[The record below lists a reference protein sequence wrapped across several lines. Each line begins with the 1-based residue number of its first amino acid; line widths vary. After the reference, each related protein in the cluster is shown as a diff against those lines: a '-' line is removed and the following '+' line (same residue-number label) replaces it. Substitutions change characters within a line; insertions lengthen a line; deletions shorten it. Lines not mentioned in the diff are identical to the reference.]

1 MNEPPARQEAAS
13 DPACW
18 SATSQN
24 PPALRLE
31 QDGTVILSGPWTLL
45 ALGSRIKPL
54 EQQARRLAA
63 RRPEGWDLR
72 QLSALDTAGALLLW
86 RIWGGQKPAQLACN
100 PDTAAFLE
108 HMAELGGSD
117 RPPKARKGVLDQLAA
132 LGRATRRGAGTLLEL
147 LTLFGYIVIE
157 MVGAIKNPLRMP
169 FKEISANVHKAGT
182 QALSITGLVG
192 MLIGIVISYLSA
204 EQLKIYGAQSAII
217 LILSIGVTREMGPM
231 LAAVLVAGRSGSAIT
246 AAIGGMR
253 ITGELDAMAV
263 LGLSLWRRLVLPR
276 VLSLMVVMP
285 LLTLWTDALGLF
297 GGMVPAKIELDI
309 GYMQFILGIK
319 EMMPVVNLTI
329 GIVKSI
335 VFGALIALVACHHG
349 LQVKPNTESL
359 GQQTT
364 TSVVL
369 AITLVLLCDAI
380 FAIALRNVG

>member
-1 MNEPPARQEAAS
+1 M
-13 DPACW
+13 
-18 SATSQN
+18 
-24 PPALRLE
+24 
-31 QDGTVILSGPWTLL
+31 VLSGPWTIL
-45 ALGSRIKPL
+45 ALGHRIKSL
-54 EQQARRLAA
+54 EQQARRLTA
-63 RRPEGWDLR
+63 RQPRSWNL
-72 QLSALDTAGALLLW
+72 QQVSAMDSAGALLIW
-86 RIWGGQKPAQLACN
+86 RLWGGRKPSQLVCD
-100 PDTAAFLE
+100 PETAAFLE
-108 HMAELGGSD
+108 NMAAMGTKIPPRPSKGLLD
-117 RPPKARKGVLDQLAA
+117 RLAA
-132 LGRATRRGAGTLLEL
+132 LGWATQHFAGILLDL
-147 LTLFGYIVIE
+147 LALFGRIVVE
-157 MVGAIKNPLRMP
+157 TLGVAGHPWRAP

-192 MLIGIVISYLSA
+192 MLIGVVISYLSA

-276 VLSLMVVMP
+276 VLALMVVMP
-285 LLTLWTDALGLF
+285 LLTLWTDAMGLF
-297 GGMVPAKIELDI
+297 GGMVPAKMELDI

-329 GIVKSI
+329 GIGKSI

-364 TSVVL
+364 TSVVM
-369 AITLVLLCDAI
+369 AITLVLLADAI

>member
-1 MNEPPARQEAAS
+1 MS
-13 DPACW
+13 DPAGT
-18 SATSQN
+18 AAPRDQ
-24 PPALRLE
+24 PGLRLG
-31 QDGTVILSGPWTLL
+31 DGTVFLSGPWTLL
-45 ALGSRIKPL
+45 ALGHRIKPL

-63 RRPEGWDLR
+63 RQPKTWNLR
-72 QLSALDTAGALLLW
+72 QVTALDSAGALLIW
-86 RIWGGQKPAQLACN
+86 RIWGGKKPAQLMCD

-108 HMAELGGSD
+108 HMAEMGDKRLP
-117 RPPKARKGVLDQLAA
+117 RARMGVLDQLAA
-132 LGRATRRGAGTLLEL
+132 LGRATQRFAGILLDL
-147 LTLFGYIVIE
+147 LALFGRIIIE
-157 MVGAIKNPLRMP
+157 MAGATKNPLRMP

-204 EQLKIYGAQSAII
+204 VQLKIYGAQSAII

-231 LAAVLVAGRSGSAIT
+231 LAAVLVAGRSGSSIT

-276 VLSLMVVMP
+276 VLALMVVMP
-285 LLTLWTDALGLF
+285 LLTLWTDLMGLF
-297 GGMVPAKIELDI
+297 GGMVPAKMELDI

-319 EMMPVVNLTI
+319 DMMPVVNLTI
-329 GIVKSI
+329 GIAKSI

-364 TSVVL
+364 TSVVM
-369 AITLVLLCDAI
+369 AITLVLLADAI

>member
-1 MNEPPARQEAAS
+1 MNEPPARPQPAS
-13 DPACW
+13 ESGCETAI
-18 SATSQN
+18 SQS
-24 PPALRLE
+24 PPTLRLE

-45 ALGSRIKPL
+45 TLGGRIKPL

-63 RRPEGWDLR
+63 RRLERWDLHE
-72 QLSALDTAGALLLW
+72 LSALDTAGALLLW

-108 HMAELGGSD
+108 HMAEMGGAE
-117 RPPKARKGVLDQLAA
+117 RPPRVRKGMLDQLADLGWATQRLANA
-132 LGRATRRGAGTLLEL
+132 LLDLLA
-147 LTLFGYIVIE
+147 LFGHITIE
-157 MVGAIKNPLRMP
+157 MVSAAKNPLRMP

-263 LGLSLWRRLVLPR
+263 LGMSLWRRLVLPR
-276 VLSLMVVMP
+276 VLALMVVMP

-309 GYMQFILGIK
+309 GYMQFIMGIK

-329 GIVKSI
+329 GIGKSV
-335 VFGALIALVACHHG
+335 VFGALIALVACHQG
-349 LQVKPNTESL
+349 LRVKPNTESL
-359 GQQTT
+359 GQETT
-364 TSVVL
+364 TSVVM
-369 AITLVLLCDAI
+369 AITLVLVADAI
-380 FAIALRNVG
+380 FAVALRNVM